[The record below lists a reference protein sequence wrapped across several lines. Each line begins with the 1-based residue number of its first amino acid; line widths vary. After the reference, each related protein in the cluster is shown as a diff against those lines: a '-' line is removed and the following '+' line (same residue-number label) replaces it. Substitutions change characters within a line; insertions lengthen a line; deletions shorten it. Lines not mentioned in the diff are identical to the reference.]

1 MNKKYQLLLLI
12 TFILFSAPCMVFAQ
26 GKGGNIVVS
35 SMVTDESGN
44 ALEGVDILNE
54 KGTVIS
60 TTDQNGNFSV
70 QAKKNSI
77 LHIRHKGFKSIEV
90 SVQSAPDKLVL
101 MSLPFLMDESDKV
114 PILFGEVKRRETVG
128 ASYTLDPSEFFKYDN
143 VRSVSG
149 GMNGR
154 VPGMLGA
161 NNIRGIGNALFL
173 IDGLPRDISDINI
186 EEVDKI
192 TVLKDANA
200 AALYGGMAANGIV
213 QITTKRG
220 QAYRQKLNVIAE
232 KGIAMPVALPQYLGS
247 AEYMKYRNQAAINDG
262 IATAPFSPETIEN
275 YASGKNPYRY
285 PDVDLYSSEYL
296 KRYLNQSKVAAE
308 FSGGNKVTRYYA
320 SLGWTGRGTLYNIG
334 DAADASYNKFN
345 VRSNIDINVTNFI
358 KAYIGVAMVFNVNKD
373 PVGNFWNVAST
384 LQPYRY
390 SQLLPLSLMT
400 HDMQISDGSS
410 LDNAFKVGGKYI
422 LGGSTL
428 YTDNVYGNQ
437 SFGSYS
443 TNIDRSLQY
452 TQGVAVDLDKFIKG
466 LNFNAAVSFDFFN
479 SFQQGVSNAYAVYE
493 PMWTDQD
500 SISGLTR
507 VGADLR
513 TGTQTANGAYF
524 QRRNNVSAAFDYH
537 RELGGGHNLS
547 ATVLGFFTQLR
558 QEDLLDP
565 QKNAHLG
572 ARVSYHYAGKYLAD
586 FSSAYVNGYKFA
598 PGHKGG
604 FSPSLGLAWVISDE
618 HFLSNAKAINFLK
631 LRASAGIIN
640 YEPSGNDYTLYSQ
653 TFGNYNGAFGWDDG
667 QRSLPS
673 RTLIHAANEALTFQK
688 SKTFNLGLE
697 GYFFDQVLALD
708 ANAFLTKRTGLVVQ
722 RSTYPSYLANYI
734 PYENYNETDYKGLE
748 AGLVWKLGRKK
759 DTGLDI
765 GVNMLYSTSERV
777 KVDEMRSEPYLNR
790 QGQPDDA
797 MFGLEAIGLFDSW
810 ETIQS
815 SPQQAF
821 TAVKPGDI
829 RYKDQNNDGVI
840 NEDDLVY
847 IGNSQA
853 RLSFGLSLL
862 ARYKN
867 LSLFAMATARQGGY
881 SYNNS
886 GYYWVQGED
895 RYSVE
900 VLNSWTEATKAT
912 ATYPR
917 LSYGNNTN
925 NFRPSTFWLYKNDFI
940 RLERVQLNY
949 DLPSGIS
956 NILFSRD
963 ISFFLRGEN
972 LLRFSKD
979 AEKRQLVIG
988 GEPDYRGFLLGLK
1001 VKF

>member
-12 TFILFSAPCMVFAQ
+12 TFILFSAPYLAVAQ
-26 GKGGNIVVS
+26 KKNGNVVVS
-35 SMVTDESGN
+35 SVVTDELGK
-44 ALEGVDILNE
+44 ALEGVNILNDG
-54 KGTVIS
+54 GTVIS
-60 TTDQNGNFSV
+60 TTDQGGNFSIR
-70 QAKKNSI
+70 AKSNSI
-77 LHIRHKGFKSIEV
+77 LQVSHKGFKTIQV
-90 SVQSAPDKLVL
+90 PVQNVPDKLIL
-101 MSLPFLMDESDKV
+101 TAIPLLMDDSDKV
-114 PILFGEVKRRETVG
+114 PVLFGEIKRRETVG

-143 VRSVSG
+143 VRNVSG

-154 VPGMLGA
+154 IPGMMGA
-161 NNIRGIGNALFL
+161 NNIRGIGSPLFL

-200 AALYGGMAANGIV
+200 AALYGALAANGIV

-220 QAYRQKLNVIAE
+220 EAYKQKLNIIAE
-232 KGIAMPVALPQYLGS
+232 TGIATPIALPQYLGS

-262 IATAPFSPETIEN
+262 LLAPFSQETIDN

-285 PDVDLYSSEYL
+285 PDVDVYSGEYL
-296 KRYLNQSKVAAE
+296 KSYLNQSKVAAE

-320 SLGWTGRGTLYNIG
+320 NLGWIGRGTLYKIG
-334 DAADASYNKFN
+334 DAANASYNKFN
-345 VRSNIDINVTNFI
+345 VRSNVDINVTSFI
-358 KAYIGVAMVFNVNKD
+358 KAYIGVAMVFNADKD
-373 PVGNFWNVAST
+373 PVGDFWNVAST

-390 SQLLPLSLMT
+390 AQLLPLSLMT
-400 HDMQISDGSS
+400 RDMQISDGSA
-410 LDNAFKVGGKYI
+410 LDNAFRVDGKYI

-428 YTDNVYGNQ
+428 YKDNIYGNQ

-452 TQGVAVDLDKFIKG
+452 TQGLAVDLDKFVKG
-466 LNFNAAVSFDFFN
+466 LRFNAAVSFDFFN
-479 SFQQGVSNAYAVYE
+479 SFQQGVNNTYAVYE
-493 PMWTDQD
+493 PVWTAQD
-500 SISGLTR
+500 SISGLTK

-513 TGTQTANGAYF
+513 SGTQTANGAYF
-524 QRRNNVSAAFDYH
+524 QRRSNVSAAFDYQ
-537 RELGGGHNLS
+537 RDLGSDHHLS
-547 ATVLGFFTQLR
+547 ATLLGFFTQLR
-558 QEDLLDP
+558 QEDLLVS
-565 QKNAHLG
+565 QKNAHTA
-572 ARVSYHYAGKYLAD
+572 ARIGYNYAGKYLAD

-618 HFLSNAKAINFLK
+618 GFLSHTKAIDYLK
-631 LRASAGIIN
+631 IRASAGIIN
-640 YEPSGNDYTLYSQ
+640 YEPAGNDYTLYSQ
-653 TFGNYNGAFGWDDG
+653 TFGNNNGSFGWNDG
-667 QRSLPS
+667 QRSLAA

-697 GYFFDQVLALD
+697 GYFFDQALFFD
-708 ANAFLTKRTGLVVQ
+708 ANVFLTRRTGLVVQ
-722 RSTYPSYLANYI
+722 RSTYPSYLANNI
-734 PYENYNETDYKGLE
+734 PYENYDETDFKGLE
-748 AGLVWKLGRKK
+748 AGLVWKLGRNK
-759 DTGLDI
+759 DAGLDI
-765 GVNMLYSTSERV
+765 GANVLYATSERV
-777 KVDEMRSEPYLNR
+777 KVDELQPQSYLNR
-790 QGQPDDA
+790 QGKPSDA
-797 MFGLEAIGLFDSW
+797 MFGLEALGLFDSW
-810 ETIQS
+810 ETIQN

-821 TAVKPGDI
+821 TKVQPGDI

-840 NEDDLVY
+840 NEEDLVY

-862 ARYKN
+862 ARYKG
-867 LSLFAMATARQGGY
+867 LSLFALATARQGGY

-886 GYYWVQGED
+886 GYHWIQGENK
-895 RYSVE
+895 YSVE

-925 NFRPSTFWLYKNDFI
+925 NFRNSTFWLYKNDLI

-949 DLPSGIS
+949 DLPAKISGM
-956 NILFSRD
+956 LFSKD
-963 ISFFLRGEN
+963 ISLFLRAEN

-979 AEKRQLVIG
+979 AEERQLVIG
-988 GEPDYRGFLLGLK
+988 GEPNYRGFLLGLK